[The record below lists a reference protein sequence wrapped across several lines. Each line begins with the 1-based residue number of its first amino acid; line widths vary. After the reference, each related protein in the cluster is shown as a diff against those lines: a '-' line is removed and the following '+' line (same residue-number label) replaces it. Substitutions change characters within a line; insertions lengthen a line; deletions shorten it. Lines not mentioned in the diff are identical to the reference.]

1 MVGLSNNVCVME
13 ILNTSS
19 CFTKV
24 TEVDKEDTAGCE
36 RMLILCVV
44 WGYEKTKKV
53 PTCQRSLQG
62 TSSRAECLGLVDFV
76 TLLRWT
82 QVKLTLM
89 ASFNC

>member
-1 MVGLSNNVCVME
+1 MGLSNNVCVME

-44 WGYEKTKKV
+44 WGYEKAWGWE
-53 PTCQRSLQG
+53 S
-62 TSSRAECLGLVDFV
+62 
-76 TLLRWT
+76 
-82 QVKLTLM
+82 
-89 ASFNC
+89 